1 MDKLRGTGVALVT
14 PFTPTTDC
22 AVDFDALRRL
32 VDFTIDGGVEY
43 LVING
48 TTAESPT
55 LTTEE
60 KAEILRVVREQAANR
75 VPLVYGIGGNDTAAV
90 VRTIQHTDLTGIT
103 ALLSASPYY
112 NKPSQR
118 GIIAHY
124 ERIADASPVP
134 VLLYNVPG
142 RTSSNLT
149 AATTLQLAHH
159 PNIIG
164 IKEASGNLEQCIAIA
179 AAKPEDFLLISGD
192 DMMTTSL
199 ISFGAIGI
207 ISVLANAFPR
217 RFSDMTR
224 HALTGDYKAASK
236 LLFDFVELNPLM
248 YEESNPVGV
257 KAALEGLGVCSGT
270 VRLPLMDATEGLKTR
285 IQKLL

>member
-14 PFTPTTDC
+14 PFTPTPER
-22 AVDFDALRRL
+22 AVDYAALRRL
-32 VDFTIDGGVEY
+32 VDFTIEGGVEY

-48 TTAESPT
+48 TTAESAT

-60 KAEILRVVREQAANR
+60 KAEVLRVVREQVAGR
-75 VPLVYGIGGNDTAAV
+75 VPLVYGIGGNDTAAT
-90 VRTIQHTDLTGIT
+90 VRTIQNTDLTGIV

-118 GIIAHY
+118 GIVAHY
-124 ERIADASPVP
+124 QQLADASPVP

-149 AATTLQLAHH
+149 AATTLTLAQH

-179 AAKPEDFLLISGD
+179 AAKPADFLLISGD

-199 ISFGAIGI
+199 ISFGAVGI

-224 HALTGDYKAASK
+224 HALRGDFKAASE
-236 LLFDFVELNPLM
+236 LLFGFVELNPLM

-257 KAALEGLGVCSGT
+257 KAALAAQGLCADA
-270 VRLPLMDATEGLKTR
+270 VRLPLVEGSESLKQR
-285 IQKLL
+285 IEELV